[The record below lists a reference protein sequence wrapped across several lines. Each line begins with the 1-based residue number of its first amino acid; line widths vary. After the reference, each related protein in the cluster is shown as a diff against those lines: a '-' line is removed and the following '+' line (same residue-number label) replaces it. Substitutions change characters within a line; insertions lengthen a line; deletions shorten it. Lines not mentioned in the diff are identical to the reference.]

1 MFQEFNMDKQQLII
15 NELLQKLATAQY
27 ETVQL
32 RAELTIANQRNND
45 LEDKLATL
53 MPKDDDLKGGD
64 E

>member
-1 MFQEFNMDKQQLII
+1 MDKQQLII

-32 RAELTIANQRNND
+32 RAELTIANQRNNE

>member
-1 MFQEFNMDKQQLII
+1 MEFNMDKNQLII
-15 NELLQKLATAQY
+15 NELLQRLATAQY
-27 ETVQL
+27 EAVQL
-32 RAELTIANQRNND
+32 RAELTIANQRNSE

>member
-1 MFQEFNMDKQQLII
+1 MDKQQLII

-32 RAELTIANQRNND
+32 RAELTIANQRNNE

-53 MPKDDDLKGGD
+53 MAKDDDLKGGD

>member
-1 MFQEFNMDKQQLII
+1 MDKQQLII
-15 NELLQKLATAQY
+15 NELLNKLATAQY

-32 RAELTIANQRNND
+32 RAELTIANQRNRE

-53 MPKDDDLKGGD
+53 TPKDDDLKEGD

>member
-1 MFQEFNMDKQQLII
+1 MDKQQLII
-15 NELLQKLATAQY
+15 NELLNKLATAQY

-32 RAELTIANQRNND
+32 RAELTIANQRNSE